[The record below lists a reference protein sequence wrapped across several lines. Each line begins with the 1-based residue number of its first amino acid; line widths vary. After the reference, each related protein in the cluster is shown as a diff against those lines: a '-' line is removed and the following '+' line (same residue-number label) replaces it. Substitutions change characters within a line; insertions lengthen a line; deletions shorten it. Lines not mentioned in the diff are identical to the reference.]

1 MFKINIEKQLFKK
14 IMSQWLPLS
23 VLLDVAVKQLPSPH
37 DAQKY
42 RVKDFYTGPQTDDVN
57 KEFFSRVLISDC

>member
-1 MFKINIEKQLFKK
+1 
-14 IMSQWLPLS
+14 MSQWLPLS